1 MRRFLPYLI
10 FLLLAVPASAADFAV
25 GAGLG
30 TLGLGVELTAGLGS
44 QVNACG
50 SAGTSEA
57 MTTGGWRTTSSTTP
71 RPTCARGRLCW
82 TGISAGGS
90 FRLSGG
96 AVFNGNEVEGE
107 SLPPASGFYEIGD
120 VQVPVALLGTL
131 RGKVEWDSVA
141 PYAGLGFGNPFG
153 GDGGWSFAL
162 DLGVIFQ
169 GEPQVTLTPVFS
181 PGSPL
186 DNPVGRAL
194 LRIQLDEEERNLEE
208 EFADFDLY
216 PVVSFGVSY
225 RF

>member
-1 MRRFLPYLI
+1 MRMRALPYLI
-10 FLLLAVPASAADFAV
+10 FFVAQAAVGADFAV
-25 GAGLG
+25 GGQVG

-44 QVNACG
+44 RVNVRVGAHGG
-50 SAGTSEA
+50 SYDDRRVADDIEYDATAEVRAGTA
-57 MTTGGWRTTSSTTP
+57 LLDWHPG
-71 RPTCARGRLCW
+71 
-82 TGISAGGS
+82 GGS

-107 SLPPASGFYEIGD
+107 SLPPASGFYEIGNA
-120 VQVPVALLGTL
+120 QVPVALLGTL

-153 GDGGWSFAL
+153 GDGGWSFGL

-194 LRIQLDEEERNLEE
+194 LRTQLDEEERNLEE
-208 EFADFDLY
+208 EFSDFDLY
-216 PVVSFGVSY
+216 PVLAFGVSY

>member
-1 MRRFLPYLI
+1 MRMRALPYLI
-10 FLLLAVPASAADFAV
+10 FFLSQAAVAADFAV
-25 GAGLG
+25 GGNVG
-30 TLGLGVELTAGLGS
+30 TLGLGAELTAGLGP
-44 QVNACG
+44 QVNLRVGAHAG
-50 SAGTSEA
+50 SYDDRRVADDIEYDATADVRAGTA
-57 MTTGGWRTTSSTTP
+57 LLDWHLGGS
-71 RPTCARGRLCW
+71 
-82 TGISAGGS
+82 S

-107 SLPPASGFYEIGD
+107 SLRPASGFYQIGD
-120 VQVPVALLGTL
+120 AQVPVALLGTL

>member
-1 MRRFLPYLI
+1 VRLRALPYLL
-10 FLLLAVPASAADFAV
+10 FLIALPASAADWAV
-25 GAGLG
+25 GGRLG
-30 TLGLGVELTAGLGS
+30 TLGLGVEVTAGMGPQVDLRVGAHGGS
-44 QVNACG
+44 YDDRRVADDIEYDATAEVR
-50 SAGTSEA
+50 AGTA
-57 MTTGGWRTTSSTTP
+57 LLDWHPGG
-71 RPTCARGRLCW
+71 
-82 TGISAGGS
+82 GG

-120 VQVPVALLGTL
+120 VQVPAALLGTL
-131 RGKVEWDSVA
+131 RGQVEWDSVA

-153 GDGGWSFAL
+153 GDGGWSFGL

-169 GEPQVTLTPVFS
+169 GEPQVTLTPIFA

-194 LRIQLDEEERNLEE
+194 LRTQLDEEERNLEA

>member
-1 MRRFLPYLI
+1 MRVRALPYLT
-10 FLLLAVPASAADFAV
+10 FLLSSVATAADFAV
-25 GAGLG
+25 GGQVG
-30 TLGLGVELTAGLGS
+30 TLGLGVELTAGLGP
-44 QVNACG
+44 QVNARLGGHFG
-50 SAGTSEA
+50 SHDDRRVADDIEYDATADVRAGKA
-57 MTTGGWRTTSSTTP
+57 LLDWHPG
-71 RPTCARGRLCW
+71 
-82 TGISAGGS
+82 GGS

-131 RGKVEWDSVA
+131 RGQVEWDSVA

-153 GDGGWSFAL
+153 GDGGWSFAF

-169 GEPQVTLTPVFS
+169 GEPQVTLTPIFS

-194 LRIQLDEEERNLEE
+194 LRTQLDEEERNLEE
-208 EFADFDLY
+208 EFSDFDLY
-216 PVVSFGVSY
+216 PVLAFGVSY

>member
-1 MRRFLPYLI
+1 MRVLPYLI
-10 FLLLAVPASAADFAV
+10 LSLALAMPASAADLAV
-25 GAGLG
+25 GGRVG
-30 TLGLGVELTAGLGS
+30 TLGLGVELTARLGT
-44 QVNACG
+44 QVNLRVGAHAG
-50 SAGTSEA
+50 SYDDRRVADDIEYDATAEVRAGTA
-57 MTTGGWRTTSSTTP
+57 LLDWHPG
-71 RPTCARGRLCW
+71 
-82 TGISAGGS
+82 GGS

-120 VQVPVALLGTL
+120 VQVPAALLGRL
-131 RGKVEWDSVA
+131 EGRVEWDSVA
-141 PYAGLGFGNPFG
+141 PYAGLGFGNPLG
-153 GDGGWSFAL
+153 GDGGWSFGL

-169 GEPQVTLTPVFS
+169 GEPQVTLTPVFA

-194 LRIQLDEEERNLEE
+194 LRTQLDAEERNLEE

-216 PVVSFGVSY
+216 PVLAFGVSY

>member
-1 MRRFLPYLI
+1 MERRLLPYLI
-10 FLLLAVPASAADFAV
+10 FFLALPAGATDFAV
-25 GAGLG
+25 GGQVG
-30 TLGLGVELTAGLGS
+30 TLGLGAELTVGLGP
-44 QVNACG
+44 QVNARLGGHFG
-50 SAGTSEA
+50 SYDDRRVADDIEYDATAEVRAGTA
-57 MTTGGWRTTSSTTP
+57 LLDWHPG
-71 RPTCARGRLCW
+71 
-82 TGISAGGS
+82 GGS

-153 GDGGWSFAL
+153 GDGGWSFGL

-186 DNPVGRAL
+186 DTPVGRAL
-194 LRIQLDEEERNLEE
+194 LRTQLDEEERNLEE
-208 EFADFDLY
+208 EFSDFDLY

>member
-1 MRRFLPYLI
+1 MRVRGLPYLI
-10 FLLLAVPASAADFAV
+10 FFVSQAAVAADFAV
-25 GAGLG
+25 GGQVG
-30 TLGLGVELTAGLGS
+30 TLGLGVELTAGLGPL
-44 QVNACG
+44 VNARFGGHFG
-50 SAGTSEA
+50 SYEDRRVADDIEYDATADVRAGTA
-57 MTTGGWRTTSSTTP
+57 LLDWHPG
-71 RPTCARGRLCW
+71 
-82 TGISAGGS
+82 GGS

-107 SLPPASGFYEIGD
+107 SLPPASGFYEIGN
-120 VQVPVALLGTL
+120 VQVPTALLGTL

-153 GDGGWSFAL
+153 GDGGWSFGL

-169 GEPQVTLTPVFS
+169 GEPQVTLTPVFA

-194 LRIQLDEEERNLEE
+194 LRTQLDEEERNLEE